1 MPHLLTFL
9 VPRSL
14 ALMRRRHR
22 FGAPISVSLL
32 RKRTRVLLPQ
42 GFALLA
48 KSDNSLVGPTPDV
61 VQFPPHPRHKGGKAK
76 QAFNPA
82 PHHNTKGWGLL
93 SIPEDVN
100 EKRAT

>member
-61 VQFPPHPRHKGGKAK
+61 VQ
-76 QAFNPA
+76 AFNPA

>member
-61 VQFPPHPRHKGGKAK
+61 VQTQRGEGKTGI
-76 QAFNPA
+76 QPCSS
-82 PHHNTKGWGLL
+82 P
-93 SIPEDVN
+93 
-100 EKRAT
+100 